1 MSRRITRSR
10 DLPSWFD
17 TSKYANAIRLDAR
30 GWYEQI
36 VVRQECF
43 HMVWHATIEDDDL
56 DDDSIYGIKPSALL
70 SAVRSR
76 PIFAF
81 FGSEYQLSIQ
91 KALQVRSN
99 EDSIGKDH
107 PPGVSGITL
116 IDVANLVSQLPSTRQ
131 AEFLNWLDDAMQRY
145 SNSFEHIRHSTSDP
159 EWLVES
165 ISGLGFHPIKI
176 DSNLPDKILRES
188 FDLYLQHNL
197 QLPDW
202 FLKGKPQRSNMF
214 LEWCNCG
221 LLQYMDL
228 QTWSLETDTT
238 ITNKVLARG
247 IFPDNLEKGEENI
260 RTTTK
265 KHAERILDEGIE
277 VSTFM
282 ATLKAYAQL
291 EDYIANQ

>member
-1 MSRRITRSR
+1 MSGKITKAT

-36 VVRQECF
+36 VVRRKCF
-43 HMVWHATIEDDDL
+43 SMVWHAVIEEDDL
-56 DDDSIYGIKPSALL
+56 EDDAIYGFKPSALL
-70 SAVRSR
+70 KAVRSD
-76 PIFAF
+76 PIFNF
-81 FGSEYQLSIQ
+81 FGSQFQDSLDW
-91 KALQVRSN
+91 ALNARVANAPVN
-99 EDSIGKDH
+99 EKH
-107 PPGVSGITL
+107 PPGISGVTP
-116 IDVANLVSQLPSTRQ
+116 IDVANLILRLPNKRQ
-131 AEFLNWLDDAMQRY
+131 GDYLKWLKATIDQHSNGIGGIEY
-145 SNSFEHIRHSTSDP
+145 SATEP
-159 EWLVES
+159 EWLLQPLT
-165 ISGLGFHPIKI
+165 GLGFHPIKF
-176 DSNLPDKILRES
+176 NPELPDKILRES

-202 FLKGKPQRSNMF
+202 FLKGKPQRSNTF

-238 ITNKVLARG
+238 ITNKALARG
-247 IFPDNLEKGEENI
+247 IFPDNPEKGEENI

-265 KHAERILDEGIE
+265 NHAERILDDGVE
-277 VSTFM
+277 VSNFM

-291 EDYIANQ
+291 EDYLAKK